1 MKGKCRKQIA
11 IMLATFI
18 IILYITLPAM
28 AKENNIYGEIIRTN
42 DKSWLHGMILGSSYT
57 ITLSLIAHLIM
68 TWKKRNTINKK
79 RLIIITTIY
88 SIMAILFLFVTIM
101 LSIITTQTVYISPD
115 GTTQT
120 YTDSRNWWGSL
131 TVFIEVIF
139 ILSNKYFKYIR
150 TKSENK
156 EEIKKIMFYYL
167 LGALIYT
174 LPGIMQKLFG

>member
-18 IILYITLPAM
+18 IILFITLPLM
-28 AKENNIYGEIIRTN
+28 AKENNINGEIIRTN
-42 DKSWLHGMILGSSYT
+42 DKSWLHGIILGSSYM
-57 ITLSLIAHLIM
+57 ITLSFIVHLIT
-68 TWKKRNTINKK
+68 TWKKRKTINKK
-79 RLIIITTIY
+79 RLIITKITY
-88 SIMAILFLFVTIM
+88 SIMTIFFLCLTFI
-101 LSIITTQTVYISPD
+101 SFIIAPLTVYISPD

-120 YTDSRNWWGSL
+120 YTDSRNWWSSL

-167 LGALIYT
+167 LGALIYI
-174 LPGIMQKLFG
+174 LFAVIQKLFV

>member
-18 IILYITLPAM
+18 IILFITLPLM
-28 AKENNIYGEIIRTN
+28 AKENNINGEIIRTN
-42 DKSWLHGMILGSSYT
+42 DKSWLHGIILGSSYM
-57 ITLSLIAHLIM
+57 ITLSFIVHLIT
-68 TWKKRNTINKK
+68 TWKKRKTINKK
-79 RLIIITTIY
+79 RLVIITTIY

-131 TVFIEVIF
+131 AVFIEVIF

-156 EEIKKIMFYYL
+156 QEIKKIMFYYL
-167 LGALIYT
+167 IGVLIY
-174 LPGIMQKLFG
+174 ILFVII